1 MKTISGLLKMVFWIF
16 VGALV
21 FHNFTARMLLQ
32 AGLAYKL
39 GTGVEVD
46 SARVDFL
53 RSRVIFQD
61 IEIKNPEGFPQG
73 ILARIP
79 KISMDFDIASLGAK
93 TLRFKSVEVEASEIR
108 ILHQPDGRLNLLALK
123 VFENKSRPQESG
135 AMKVYISN
143 LVLTLDKAV
152 YLDLSRPGT
161 GSREKVFDLGMR
173 RMVYWNVRKL
183 GDIAEIIGWET
194 LKRMGLSSLSG
205 GVLDRIREELG
216 DFFDP
221 PKLLRPA
228 FS

>member
-1 MKTISGLLKMVFWIF
+1 MMKTISGLLKTVFWIF

-53 RSRVIFQD
+53 GSRVTFQD

-73 ILARIP
+73 VMARIP
-79 KISMDFDIASLGAK
+79 KISMDLDIASLGAK
-93 TLRFKSVEVEASEIR
+93 TLRFESVEIEASEIR
-108 ILHQPDGRLNLLALK
+108 ILHQPGGRLNLLALK
-123 VFENKSRPQESG
+123 VFENKSQPRESG
-135 AMKVYISN
+135 AIKVYISN
-143 LVLTLDKAV
+143 LVLTLGKAV
-152 YLDLSRPGT
+152 YLDLSRP

-173 RMVYWNVRKL
+173 RMVYWNVREL